1 MLGYGKKLGD
11 MGADTYDCEYPEAGY
26 AGDQSGKTNM
36 YKERQNKI
44 VDKEAAQV
52 KRQDYKGRYD

>member
-11 MGADTYDCEYPEAGY
+11 MGAETQDVEYPQAGY
-26 AGDQSGKTNM
+26 AGDQSGKANQ
-36 YKERQNKI
+36 YKERQNKM
-44 VDKEAAQV
+44 VDKEASQV